1 MTCTDLHLAVVLSIY
16 KNDELNFVISSIVSL
31 LRQTYLVFD
40 LYLMYDGEIQSDV
53 ELYLSSLKLPN
64 LYILKHEKNK
74 GLAVSLNE
82 LLNIVLT
89 KEYEYIARM
98 DADDI
103 SMPERFAKQ
112 IAFMD
117 SHPDVD
123 CLGTW
128 AIEIDNEGKEYFRK
142 KMPTTH
148 EECLELFKKRDCMIH
163 PTVMFRRS
171 YFEKAGLYPEDTYF
185 GEDTMMWA
193 KGFKSGCK
201 FANVPEYL
209 FKFRLDLN
217 FFERRRGW
225 KHAKSIY
232 TLRRRV
238 NRMLGFG
245 WKEDCYAL
253 LYAMAKLMP
262 KSVLDIIYKTVR

>member
-1 MTCTDLHLAVVLSIY
+1 MLY
-16 KNDELNFVISSIVSL
+16 VIMSLYEKETLLKVQEAIESL
-31 LRQTYLVFD
+31 LNKKYTSFY
-40 LYLMYDGEIQSDV
+40 
-53 ELYLSSLKLPN
+53 
-64 LYILKHEKNK
+64 LYIIFDVPIENGVASYVTNLLTEQICINTREKNL
-74 GLAVSLNE
+74 GLAYSLNE
-82 LLNIVLT
+82 LLDVVLK
-89 KEYEYIARM
+89 KEDCTYIARM

-117 SHPDVD
+117 SHSDVD

-185 GEDTMMWA
+185 GEDTMIWA

-201 FANVPEYL
+201 FANVPKYL